1 MKTAIA
7 TGQTPQDLRDGKRLI
22 AGFIDAQVVRRGLDW
37 RTGEAYRIDLEHFY
51 KWLDGEGAREAEQL
65 QPQLQTAGGLPQDG
79 RGWQEKM
86 EAYLEYL
93 ALVKKLRP
101 STVARKYRVFNY
113 YLAYL
118 VREGLLRDCGP
129 LKLRR
134 AAGRPRR
141 RGWDGDGL
149 QSADLQR
156 GTDSLG
162 DAGGQRS
169 VDGQGGVDSL
179 ECAGTQRGADSS
191 EHAGVWRDADKLQG
205 RSPNGQKGA
214 EDSGDAGGPED
225 ALDSKTWSR
234 RRDADGRD
242 VDRTDRY
249 EPKAERM
256 SKTDVDAFFLA
267 LEREYSGLE
276 SDFRKRVCL
285 RDLVMM
291 ELLFYHGIEVTEL
304 LRLEISDYD
313 RKTGVLTV
321 PKKRGKA
328 ESIYLYSRALRERIE
343 LWIREHGEFERVAEY
358 KGRMFLSKLGRPLS
372 MKMVINIFE
381 KYRVLA
387 GIEKE
392 VTPKDLKGCMGE
404 YARELM
410 REWCG

>member
-7 TGQTPQDLRDGKRLI
+7 TEQTPQDLRDGKRLI

-169 VDGQGGVDSL
+169 
-179 ECAGTQRGADSS
+179 ADSS

-276 SDFRKRVCL
+276 SDFRKRV
-285 RDLVMM
+285 
-291 ELLFYHGIEVTEL
+291 
-304 LRLEISDYD
+304 
-313 RKTGVLTV
+313 
-321 PKKRGKA
+321 
-328 ESIYLYSRALRERIE
+328 
-343 LWIREHGEFERVAEY
+343 W
-358 KGRMFLSKLGRPLS
+358 
-372 MKMVINIFE
+372 
-381 KYRVLA
+381 
-387 GIEKE
+387 
-392 VTPKDLKGCMGE
+392 
-404 YARELM
+404 
-410 REWCG
+410 

>member
-1 MKTAIA
+1 
-7 TGQTPQDLRDGKRLI
+7 
-22 AGFIDAQVVRRGLDW
+22 
-37 RTGEAYRIDLEHFY
+37 
-51 KWLDGEGAREAEQL
+51 
-65 QPQLQTAGGLPQDG
+65 
-79 RGWQEKM
+79 M

-156 GTDSLG
+156 GTDGLG
-162 DAGGQRS
+162 H
-169 VDGQGGVDSL
+169 
-179 ECAGTQRGADSS
+179 AD
-191 EHAGVWRDADKLQG
+191 VWRDADKLQG
-205 RSPNGQKGA
+205 RSPDGQKGA
-214 EDSGDAGGPED
+214 EDSGDAGGPGD
-225 ALDSKTWSR
+225 ALDSKTWSG
-234 RRDADGRD
+234 RRDADRI
-242 VDRTDRY
+242 DRY

-321 PKKRGKA
+321 PKKRGKT
-328 ESIYLYSRALRERIE
+328 ESIYLYSRALRERME

-372 MKMVINIFE
+372 MKMVINIFG

-387 GIEKE
+387 GIQKE
-392 VTPKDLKGCMGE
+392 VTPKDLKRCMGG

-410 REWCG
+410 KEYCDQR

>member
-7 TGQTPQDLRDGKRLI
+7 TEQTPQDLRDGKRLI

-51 KWLDGEGAREAEQL
+51 KWLDGEGAREAGRDLVRETGRDPAREAVGDPVAGVGQEL
-65 QPQLQTAGGLPQDG
+65 QQPQPQLQTAGGLPQDG

-156 GTDSLG
+156 GTDGLG
-162 DAGGQRS
+162 H
-169 VDGQGGVDSL
+169 
-179 ECAGTQRGADSS
+179 AD
-191 EHAGVWRDADKLQG
+191 VWRDADKLQG
-205 RSPNGQKGA
+205 RSPDGQKGA
-214 EDSGDAGGPED
+214 EDSGDAGGPGD
-225 ALDSKTWSR
+225 ALDSKTWSG
-234 RRDADGRD
+234 RRDADRI
-242 VDRTDRY
+242 DRY

-321 PKKRGKA
+321 PKKRGKT
-328 ESIYLYSRALRERIE
+328 ESIYLYSRALRERME